1 MRSDRNS
8 SPATLLPALA
18 AGLIL
23 CMGLAAVIGAGPVE
37 LVRTIWMG
45 AWGSA
50 DAAINTLT
58 KMTPLLLTGLAV
70 ALAYRAGLLNVGCEG
85 QLTLGALACA
95 TVSLLAASLPSFLLL
110 PLCLF
115 AGGLIGGAWA
125 WPAVVLRR
133 RRGVHEVI
141 STLLLNYLA
150 INLSGYLV
158 SGPLGDGSA
167 MGRTPTIPAAAE
179 LPAIVHSGSLYLTA
193 APFIALL
200 LCLGAWFWLSRTIWG
215 FEARSVGA
223 NPEAAR
229 NAGISA
235 AKWQTRIFVASG
247 ALAGLAGAFEVAAV
261 HHRFYR
267 AFSPGYGFDGL
278 TAAFLANAF
287 PEWLWL
293 SALFL
298 SSLRSADKWL
308 QIGLNLSPNFIWVI
322 QAVLL
327 LCVACRQRIG
337 SGLARVLPRF
347 GRRIQADYE

>member
-1 MRSDRNS
+1 M
-8 SPATLLPALA
+8 AMA
-18 AGLIL
+18 A
-23 CMGLAAVIGAGPVE
+23 AIGARPLE
-37 LVRTIWMG
+37 LVQTIWMG
-45 AWGSA
+45 AWGTA

-85 QLTLGALACA
+85 QLTVGALAGA
-95 TVSLLAASLPSFLLL
+95 TVAIKCAFLPSFLLL
-110 PLCLF
+110 PLSLISG
-115 AGGLIGGAWA
+115 ALIGGIWA

-133 RRGVHEVI
+133 WRMVHEVI

-150 INLSGYLV
+150 INLCAYLV

-167 MGRTPTIPAAAE
+167 MGRTPAIAPGAE
-179 LPAIVHSGSLYLTA
+179 MPAILHSGSLYLTA
-193 APFIALL
+193 APIFALL
-200 LCLGAWFWLSRTIWG
+200 LCFAASFWLCRTIWG
-215 FEARSVGA
+215 FEARSVGS
-223 NPEAAR
+223 NPEAAF

-235 AKWQTRIFVASG
+235 SIWQTRIFMMSG
-247 ALAGLAGAFEVAAV
+247 ALAGLAGALEVTAV

-278 TAAFLANAF
+278 TAAFLANGS

-298 SSLRSADKWL
+298 ASLRSADKWL
-308 QIGLNLSPNFIWVI
+308 QIGLNISPNYIWVI

-337 SGLARVLPRF
+337 NGF
-347 GRRIQADYE
+347 WRILNRLRTNSALNEHLEG